1 MKLSTNLS
9 TKMLTSYEITM
20 CCVQSAI
27 ERSFKLITYSQWE
40 DLWAGS
46 PDKSTKCILKEL
58 LQEVIRLLTKCILE
72 MLKNKRSVSQKQV
85 MSTLRQSV
93 PQSFAEVLCSSEKV
107 QCKIAE
113 NFNQLIAKEVTES
126 VNSAVSAGKETAE
139 PVKRRMDTLLRQTI
153 KFLNYLSGPLT
164 TICKVRKKKD
174 YVVTGLTTSE
184 SETTSVENIS
194 DDDGGKRRCEKKTN
208 AIQEAYCKENTCDD
222 IGEVVLPQ
230 LNEKSPQNLEPSK
243 ISSAA
248 CKPKITGDSEVKEL
262 KNPTKD
268 SSADDRVSQQMLKA
282 EDERL
287 KTAVE
292 VLAGNLIKRL
302 FCKMEMKCDKE
313 FCQSLKRL
321 LFVKF
326 WAEVEGKN
334 LNITPEKIIN
344 LEKKIYEALH
354 KDVRLTP
361 ALLLTLTTKG
371 QALFEG
377 VLSFYFKKY
386 LFPKKKPS
394 IFKRFFSTIR
404 KAIFSCFLPNS
415 DP

>member
-1 MKLSTNLS
+1 
-9 TKMLTSYEITM
+9 MLTSYEFTM
-20 CCVQSAI
+20 CSVQSAI

-46 PDKSTKCILKEL
+46 PDKSTKCVLKEL

-85 MSTLRQSV
+85 MSTLRESV
-93 PQSFAEVLCSSEKV
+93 PQSFAEVLCSPEKV
-107 QCKIAE
+107 QCKIVE

-126 VNSAVSAGKETAE
+126 VNSAVSAGEETAE
-139 PVKRRMDTLLRQTI
+139 PVKRRMDTLLHQTI

-164 TICKVRKKKD
+164 IICKVRKKKD
-174 YVVTGLTTSE
+174 YVVTGFTTSE
-184 SETTSVENIS
+184 SEATSVENIS
-194 DDDGGKRRCEKKTN
+194 DDDGGKSRCEKKTN
-208 AIQEAYCKENTCDD
+208 TIQEAYCKENTCDD
-222 IGEVVLPQ
+222 IGEPQ
-230 LNEKSPQNLEPSK
+230 LNEKSPQNLESSK
-243 ISSAA
+243 ISPAA
-248 CKPKITGDSEVKEL
+248 CEPKITGDSQVKEL
-262 KNPTKD
+262 KSPTKD
-268 SSADDRVSQQMLKA
+268 SSADDKVSQQMLKA

-287 KTAVE
+287 KAAVE

-321 LFVKF
+321 LLVKF

-334 LNITPEKIIN
+334 LNITPENIIN
-344 LEKKIYEALH
+344 LEKKIYKALH

-361 ALLLTLTTKG
+361 ALLLTLTTEG
-371 QALFEG
+371 QALLEG

-386 LFPKKKPS
+386 LLKKKPS

-404 KAIFSCFLPNS
+404 KAIFSRFLPNNH
-415 DP
+415 P